1 MGHLRVGRVRVGLVL
16 VAALLAGACG
26 GGGAGSS
33 DEGAEP
39 GIGPVGADGGA
50 EPGGESQA
58 APAAVSEVSE
68 DAGVE
73 PQGFGGQPLGDFD
86 LERLLEAARTLDP
99 DADCPVAVGPE
110 SLDGVVEVLR
120 IEGGCAIVDYVALG
134 GRSVSE
140 ARVEILASDPA
151 AHAVGLPPR
160 DLQPDVWQTPPSPYD
175 GDGYGAGDWW
185 HLDRLGAR
193 VLWDPAG
200 WEYTDDSGN
209 QRRVAGW
216 SEDVI
221 VAVLDS
227 GTFAHRDLEGSL
239 VDAVGGSWL
248 DMECHRDDRS
258 GHGTHVAGL
267 IAAQR
272 GNGRDVAGLAPEARI
287 LPIHLLSAGTC
298 PVDGSD
304 LTDR

>member
-1 MGHLRVGRVRVGLVL
+1 MWTADRVGSTRTPEPVATTGWRRGRLVSVATMCHLRVGRVRVGLVL

-33 DEGAEP
+33 DDGAEP
-39 GIGPVGADGGA
+39 GAEPVGADGGA

-134 GRSVSE
+134 VAGSARCGLRFWRLIRRRTRWVCLPGIYSPMCGRRRRRLMTVTAT
-140 ARVEILASDPA
+140 ARVIGGIWIGWARGCFGILLAGSTPTTQA
-151 AHAVGLPPR
+151 TSGVWPGGLR
-160 DLQPDVWQTPPSPYD
+160 
-175 GDGYGAGDWW
+175 
-185 HLDRLGAR
+185 
-193 VLWDPAG
+193 
-200 WEYTDDSGN
+200 
-209 QRRVAGW
+209 
-216 SEDVI
+216 
-221 VAVLDS
+221 
-227 GTFAHRDLEGSL
+227 
-239 VDAVGGSWL
+239 
-248 DMECHRDDRS
+248 M
-258 GHGTHVAGL
+258 
-267 IAAQR
+267 
-272 GNGRDVAGLAPEARI
+272 
-287 LPIHLLSAGTC
+287 
-298 PVDGSD
+298 
-304 LTDR
+304 